1 MKEEKLVEYRK
12 QLDNEKEQFLTHKLE
27 TMEWIKK
34 EEIDC
39 GVAPTITDV
48 DVENARKQLE
58 KWKALKT
65 VQE

>member
-1 MKEEKLVEYRK
+1 VKEEKLVEYRK